1 MYRLGMI
8 PPTAPSS
15 FQWRRDVSA
24 KWQDETA
31 LESHVAAVPT
41 ISAKVSAFTLQ
52 ANSEMS
58 LRGSGQ
64 VRTSVPAIKPL
75 GKKCCDSKGPTN
87 WWS

>member
-1 MYRLGMI
+1 M
-8 PPTAPSS
+8 
-15 FQWRRDVSA
+15 
-24 KWQDETA
+24 
-31 LESHVAAVPT
+31 AAVPT

-75 GKKCCDSKGPTN
+75 GKTCGGSKGPTN
-87 WWS
+87 

>member
-1 MYRLGMI
+1 M
-8 PPTAPSS
+8 
-15 FQWRRDVSA
+15 
-24 KWQDETA
+24 
-31 LESHVAAVPT
+31 AAVPT

-87 WWS
+87 